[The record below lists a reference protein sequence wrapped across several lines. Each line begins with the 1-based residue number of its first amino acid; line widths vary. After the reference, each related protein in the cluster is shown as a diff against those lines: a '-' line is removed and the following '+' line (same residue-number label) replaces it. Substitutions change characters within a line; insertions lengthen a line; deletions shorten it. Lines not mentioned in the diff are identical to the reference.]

1 MGTGRARGRRPP
13 TGDHALRL
21 MDRFTAGQQVRE
33 ALGAVVEPELGRPIT
48 DLGFV
53 SDVSIDAGRVHVR
66 LRVPSFFRL
75 ERYGWLI
82 LADAR
87 AALGVLPWA
96 EAIDLCFADDGVG
109 GRIDASAQ
117 PPFDAPVSEQQKS
130 DIRRAAF
137 LDRQVRMVRSLLDR
151 GLPRS
156 ELRALTL
163 ADLPM
168 TAESAVYVHRRSEML
183 LPTDA
188 RAPVLVTE
196 DGRPVGAD
204 DIDDHLARL
213 RVTTTRD

>member
-1 MGTGRARGRRPP
+1 
-13 TGDHALRL
+13 

-66 LRVPSFFRL
+66 LRVPSYFRL
-75 ERYGWLI
+75 QRYGWLI

-87 AALGVLPWA
+87 AALGALPWVD
-96 EAIDLCFADDGVG
+96 AIDLCFAAAAVG
-109 GRIDASAQ
+109 GRADASV
-117 PPFDAPVSEQQKS
+117 PPLFDEPVSDRHRS

-137 LDRQVRMVRSLLDR
+137 LDRQLRLIRSLLER
-151 GLPRS
+151 GLRRS
-156 ELRALTL
+156 ELGGVTL
-163 ADLPM
+163 SDLPV
-168 TAESAVYVHRRSEML
+168 TAESAVYKQRRAEML

-188 RAPVLVTE
+188 RAPLLVTE

-204 DIDDHLARL
+204 EIDDYLTRL
-213 RVTTTRD
+213 RGTGDV

>member
-1 MGTGRARGRRPP
+1 
-13 TGDHALRL
+13 

-75 ERYGWLI
+75 QRYGWLI

-87 AALGVLPWA
+87 AALGTLPWA
-96 EAIDLCFADDGVG
+96 EAIDLCFADDDVG
-109 GRIDASAQ
+109 GRADASVP
-117 PPFDAPVSEQQKS
+117 PPFDEPVSERQRS
-130 DIRRAAF
+130 VIRRAVF
-137 LDRQVRMVRSLLDR
+137 LDRQLRLVRSLLDR
-151 GLPRS
+151 GLRRG
-156 ELRALTL
+156 ELHALTL

-168 TAESAVYVHRRSEML
+168 TAESAVYVQRRSEML

-196 DGRPVGAD
+196 DGEPVDAEEM
-204 DIDDHLARL
+204 DDHLAHL
-213 RVTTTRD
+213 RATTTRD

>member
-1 MGTGRARGRRPP
+1 
-13 TGDHALRL
+13 

-75 ERYGWLI
+75 QRYGWLI

-87 AALGVLPWA
+87 AALGTLPWA
-96 EAIDLCFADDGVG
+96 EAIDLCFADDDVG
-109 GRIDASAQ
+109 GRADASV
-117 PPFDAPVSEQQKS
+117 PPLFDEPVSERQRS
-130 DIRRAAF
+130 VIRRAVF
-137 LDRQVRMVRSLLDR
+137 LDRQLRLVRSLLDR
-151 GLPRS
+151 GLRRG
-156 ELRALTL
+156 ELHALTL

-168 TAESAVYVHRRSEML
+168 TAESAVYVQRRSEML

-196 DGRPVGAD
+196 DGWSVGAEE
-204 DIDDHLARL
+204 IDDYLARL
-213 RVTTTRD
+213 RVATTRD

>member
-1 MGTGRARGRRPP
+1 
-13 TGDHALRL
+13 

-66 LRVPSFFRL
+66 LRVPSYFRL
-75 ERYGWLI
+75 QRYGWLI

-87 AALGVLPWA
+87 AALGALPWVD
-96 EAIDLCFADDGVG
+96 AIDLCFAAADVG
-109 GRIDASAQ
+109 GRADASV
-117 PPFDAPVSEQQKS
+117 PPLFDEPVSDRHRS

-137 LDRQVRMVRSLLDR
+137 LDRQLRLIRSLLER
-151 GLPRS
+151 GLRRS
-156 ELRALTL
+156 ELGGVTL
-163 ADLPM
+163 SDLPV
-168 TAESAVYVHRRSEML
+168 TAESAVYKQRRAEML

-188 RAPVLVTE
+188 RAPLLVTE

-204 DIDDHLARL
+204 EIDDYLTRL
-213 RVTTTRD
+213 RGTGDV